1 MGISG
6 EQDDELRDMLAAIV
20 FTLRAIADTIEQAAL
35 AWEKRNYWLKA
46 DRFRLEWEWAGAEA
60 ERLTALLVA
69 GDTDGATRALLSLL
83 PKVSSIRIER
93 HKHGPA
99 LWRGALLRLLA
110 EE

>member
-1 MGISG
+1 
-6 EQDDELRDMLAAIV
+6 MLAAIV
-20 FTLRAIADTIEQAAL
+20 FVLRAIAETVEQAAL

-46 DRFRLEWEWAGAEA
+46 DRFRLEWEWAAAEA
-60 ERLTALLVA
+60 KKLTTLLIT
-69 GDTDGATRALLSLL
+69 GDTDGATRALLPLL
-83 PKVSSIRIER
+83 PKISSIHIAR